1 VITEFYNMVYG
12 DNKKYIYIYIYGG
25 GAHGHGCFRAL
36 INVVERQK
44 PCIYFAQR
52 IPVRFV
58 LLWGRRVSWVLIC
71 HARTLIRSASVIYI
85 YIYIYKLSNRI

>member
-1 VITEFYNMVYG
+1 MITEFYNMVYG
-12 DNKKYIYIYIYGG
+12 DNKIYIYIYGG

-58 LLWGRRVSWVLIC
+58 LLWGRRVSWGLIC
-71 HARTLIRSASVIYI
+71 HARTLIYI
-85 YIYIYKLSNRI
+85 YIYIY